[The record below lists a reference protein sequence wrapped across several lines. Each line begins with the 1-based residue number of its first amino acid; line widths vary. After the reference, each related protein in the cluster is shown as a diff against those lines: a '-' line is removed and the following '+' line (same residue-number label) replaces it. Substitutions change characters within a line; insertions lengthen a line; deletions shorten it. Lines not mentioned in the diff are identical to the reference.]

1 MDENQKAGSQAG
13 GGVCNLLING
23 FLAYYFYQYAYVI
36 DEGKCWAA
44 DYTQVPSAT
53 GAGGYTDVSA
63 NFNSWFTWGFYINIV
78 ALVVG
83 VLQIIAGAAKS
94 EALA

>member
-44 DYTQVPSAT
+44 DFTQVPSAT
-53 GAGGYTDVSA
+53 GSDGYTDVSA